1 MQLYYYHHHLKG
13 QTLDKASLI
22 TTVGAY
28 SKDQKALKLAQLYP
42 KGSKERGQQIKMMVQ
57 NGDVSSKATF
67 YERLKKLEEKE
78 LAEKCKKIQDPL
90 YKRRVCPGPQIR
102 SLGLGYSGDY
112 VREKMSETM

>member
-1 MQLYYYHHHLKG
+1 M
-13 QTLDKASLI
+13 DKASLI
-22 TTVGAY
+22 TTVSAY

-78 LAEKCKKIQDPL
+78 LAEKCKKMQDPL
-90 YKRRVCPGPQIR
+90 INEECVPVLR
-102 SLGLGYSGDY
+102 
-112 VREKMSETM
+112 